1 MNGLFVKALK
11 KKFEMTQED
20 ATSLAKTVEEIFNG
34 EKEVEDMTID
44 KHARSLFYELH
55 RENFLKLRRE
65 EYKEKG
71 KFMRKYFWSFDN
83 DTIKEEAYRKSI
95 VEEDPYKIY
104 QKIPRNA
111 WLIRSYN
118 T

>member
-11 KKFEMTQED
+11 KKFEMTLED

-34 EKEVEDMTID
+34 ENEVEDMTID

-71 KFMRKYFWSFDN
+71 KFMRKYFWSFNN
-83 DTIKEEAYRKSI
+83 DAIKKKLTGNPSWKKIRIKSI
-95 VEEDPYKIY
+95 REYHKM
-104 QKIPRNA
+104 RG
-111 WLIRSYN
+111 
-118 T
+118 

>member
-1 MNGLFVKALK
+1 
-11 KKFEMTQED
+11 MTNED
-20 ATSLAKTVEEIFNG
+20 ATSLAKTVEKIFNG
-34 EKEVEDMTID
+34 EKEVEDMAID
-44 KHARSLFYELH
+44 KHARSLFYELYE
-55 RENFLKLRRE
+55 ENFLKLRRE

-71 KFMRKYFWSFDN
+71 KFMRKYYWSFNN
-83 DTIKEEAYRKSI
+83 DAIKEEAYRKNT
-95 VEEDPYKIY
+95 VEENPYKVY

>member
-11 KKFEMTQED
+11 KKFEMTQDD

-55 RENFLKLRRE
+55 REHFLKLRRE

-71 KFMRKYFWSFDN
+71 KFMRKYFWSFNN
-83 DTIKEEAYRKSI
+83 DAIKEEAYRKSI
-95 VEEDPYKIY
+95 VEEDPYNIY
-104 QKIPRNA
+104 QKIPGNA

>member
-20 ATSLAKTVEEIFNG
+20 ATCLAKTVEEIFNG
-34 EKEVEDMTID
+34 EKEIEDMNID

-55 RENFLKLRRE
+55 SENFLKIRRE
-65 EYKEKG
+65 EFKENG
-71 KFMRKYFWSFDN
+71 KFMRRYYWSYNSDA
-83 DTIKEEAYRKSI
+83 IKEEAYRKPNQES
-95 VEEDPYKIY
+95 PYTIY
-104 QKIPRNA
+104 DKIPRNA